1 MTTTATD
8 TLVFDFEHLKKSYG
22 PVEALRDG
30 SLRAKPGHCHAVVGD
45 NGAGKS
51 TFLKVVSGAEVA
63 DGGTIRDS
71 DGRVVTITSPQE
83 AISLGIATVYQ
94 NLALAEN
101 RSVAENVFLGQEPT
115 RFGIISRTTM
125 RARSQEAL
133 ATLTSRPIPVDTL
146 VANLSGGQRQ
156 AVAIARALVES
167 EKKII
172 LLDEPT
178 AALGIQESRHVLGT
192 VMALKDT
199 GMSTVMI
206 SHSLAHVFYLADDIT
221 VFRRGQVV
229 GYRVTSE
236 TTPEEIVSLITGA
249 ISDGDSE

>member
-1 MTTTATD
+1 VTTTAVD

-22 PVEALRDG
+22 PVEALTDG
-30 SLRAKPGHCHAVVGD
+30 SLRAKPGRCHAVVGD

-71 DGRVVTITSPQE
+71 EGLVVTVTSPQA

-115 RFGIISRTTM
+115 RFGIISRATM
-125 RARSQEAL
+125 RTRSQEAL
-133 ATLTSRPIPVDTL
+133 ATLTSHPIPVDTL

-167 EKKII
+167 EKKLI

-178 AALGIQESRHVLGT
+178 AALGIQESRHVLET

-199 GMSTVMI
+199 GMSTIMI
-206 SHSLAHVFYLADDIT
+206 SHSLAHVFHLADDIT
-221 VFRRGQVV
+221 VFRRGRVV
-229 GYRVTSE
+229 GYRVASE
-236 TTPEEIVSLITGA
+236 TTPEEIVSLITGVS
-249 ISDGDSE
+249 SDGDPE

>member
-1 MTTTATD
+1 MPKATVGN
-8 TLVFDFEHLKKSYG
+8 LVFDFEHLRKSYG
-22 PVEALRDG
+22 PVEALQDG
-30 SLRAKPGHCHAVVGD
+30 SLKAKPGHCHAIVGD

-51 TFLKVVSGAEVA
+51 TFLKLLSGAEVA

-71 DGRVVTITSPQE
+71 DGQVVTIMSPQD
-83 AISLGIATVYQ
+83 AIRLGIATVYQ

-115 RFGIISRTTM
+115 RFGIISRTRM
-125 RARSQEAL
+125 IEKSRAIL
-133 ATLTSRPIPVDTL
+133 AGLTSRPIPVETL

-167 EKKII
+167 EKKIV

-178 AALGIQESRHVLGT
+178 AALGVQESRHVLGT
-192 VMALKDT
+192 VMSLKET
-199 GMSTVMI
+199 GMCTVMI

-221 VFRRGQVV
+221 VFRHGRVV
-229 GYRVTSE
+229 GYRIASE
-236 TTPEEIVSLITGA
+236 STPEEIVSLITGA
-249 ISDGDSE
+249 TSDGDL